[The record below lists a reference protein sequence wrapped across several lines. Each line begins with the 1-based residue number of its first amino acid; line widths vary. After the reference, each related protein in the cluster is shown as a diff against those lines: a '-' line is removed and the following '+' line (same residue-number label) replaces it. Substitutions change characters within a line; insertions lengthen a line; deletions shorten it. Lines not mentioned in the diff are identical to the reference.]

1 VVNKME
7 EKKWQA
13 QILPLLPGHLR
24 EYLSGLPEQVAEKLE
39 EIRLRAGQPLILQA
53 GSEEKFVSPRGI
65 AESPRDAYRVT
76 VKDLHDILLV
86 MTDFSLYARDEELR
100 RGYLSLPGG
109 HRAGFAGRV
118 IGEGGEVRLL
128 REISGIAI
136 RIAREIK
143 GAAEPLLP
151 HVYCFQEKRVRHTLL
166 VSAPQAG
173 KTTMVRDLARLL
185 SDGDPGRG
193 RPGCKVGIV
202 DERSEIAGC
211 YRGEP
216 QLDVGMRSDV
226 LDGCPKALGMMMLVR
241 SMSPQL
247 VVTDELGRA
256 EDARAVEEVI
266 NTGAS
271 LLATAHG
278 QNVRELIRRPSLAYL
293 LGNNFFERLIVL
305 SRRQGPGTVEKVYAG
320 EFLQKMLF
328 TEEEPDAG

>member
-1 VVNKME
+1 
-7 EKKWQA
+7 
-13 QILPLLPGHLR
+13 
-24 EYLSGLPEQVAEKLE
+24 
-39 EIRLRAGQPLILQA
+39 
-53 GSEEKFVSPRGI
+53 
-65 AESPRDAYRVT
+65 
-76 VKDLHDILLV
+76 
-86 MTDFSLYARDEELR
+86 
-100 RGYLSLPGG
+100 
-109 HRAGFAGRV
+109 
-118 IGEGGEVRLL
+118 
-128 REISGIAI
+128 
-136 RIAREIK
+136 
-143 GAAEPLLP
+143 
-151 HVYCFQEKRVRHTLL
+151 
-166 VSAPQAG
+166 
-173 KTTMVRDLARLL
+173 
-185 SDGDPGRG
+185 
-193 RPGCKVGIV
+193 V